1 MILVGLRMPN
11 CVSLPMYF
19 GDEFDIGS
27 FLIEFGLSV
36 ADLTVVLLYAPN
48 GLFHAI
54 RAGSVSQIKAV
65 LQVGSLSIYVI

>member
-1 MILVGLRMPN
+1 
-11 CVSLPMYF
+11 MYF
-19 GDEFDIGS
+19 GNEFDIGS

-48 GLFHAI
+48 GLFNAI

-65 LQVGSLSIYVI
+65 LQVGSFY